1 MSKAPSLVAVIFLV
15 GPTLMG
21 CNLPRQ
27 DTAAIQ
33 TAAALTVQAQIT
45 ASAPSAT
52 ATSTTAPFP
61 TLPAVIPTVP
71 APASP
76 TSTCDVAQ
84 FVDDVTIPDDT
95 ILAPNA
101 SFTKTW
107 RLKNV
112 GACSW
117 TPSYA
122 VIFFS
127 GESMSGPATQA
138 LAGNVNPG
146 QTVDLSVNL
155 KAPAANGTYTGNWK
169 LRNAAG
175 VAFSQFYVRIKV
187 QPPGPQTLD
196 LFTISA
202 EDGNVLSDG
211 TVQGPP
217 NVGDNT
223 DNATREAFLSFNIS
237 GIPSTATITKVVTDF
252 SDYDTVGDPFSLGND
267 GCVRAYA
274 QDFGTLDAG
283 DFFVG
288 DPLGAIGRWCS
299 ASELNAAA
307 EQPDM
312 KSALQAKLG
321 NSRFQLRVQFRPPT
335 TNTDGIADSIRFGDV
350 KLVVSYTP

>member
-1 MSKAPSLVAVIFLV
+1 MSKVPSLFLAVFLM
-15 GPTLMG
+15 GTALIG

-27 DTAAIQ
+27 DPAAIQ
-33 TAAALTVQAQIT
+33 TAAALTVQAEIT

-52 ATSTTAPFP
+52 ETSTTAPFP
-61 TLPAVIPTVP
+61 TLPGVTSTVP
-71 APASP
+71 PPPSP

-84 FVDDVTIPDDT
+84 FIDDVTIPDDT
-95 ILAPNA
+95 VLAPNA
-101 SFTKTW
+101 DYTKTW

-112 GACSW
+112 GTCSW

-138 LAGNVNPG
+138 LTANVNPG

-155 KAPAANGTYTGNWK
+155 KAPASNGTYTGNWK

-187 QPPGPQTLD
+187 QPPGPQTVD

-202 EDGNVLSDG
+202 EDGSVLSDG
-211 TVQGPP
+211 SVQGPP
-217 NVGDNT
+217 NVGDNN
-223 DNATREAFLSFNIS
+223 DNVTREAFLSFNIS
-237 GIPSTATITKVVTDF
+237 GIPSTATITKVVTNF

-267 GCVRAYA
+267 GCVRAYV
-274 QDFGTLDAG
+274 QDYGTLDAG

-288 DPLGAIGRWCS
+288 DPLSAVARWCS

-312 KSALQAKLG
+312 KSALQSKLG

-335 TNTDGIADSIRFGDV
+335 TNDNGIGDAIRFGDV
-350 KLVVSYTP
+350 KIVVSYTP